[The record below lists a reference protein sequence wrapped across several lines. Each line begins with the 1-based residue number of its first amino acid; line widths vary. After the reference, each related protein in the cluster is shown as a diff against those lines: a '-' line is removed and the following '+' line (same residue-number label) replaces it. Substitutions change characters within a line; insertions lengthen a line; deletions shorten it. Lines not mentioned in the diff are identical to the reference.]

1 MKVGFL
7 QFPFCVFVG
16 IIVRAA
22 KECKG
27 NNGKIQRKIQRL
39 PSNVIGQLGCW
50 LLDVDEMIGYDRAVS
65 CFEGR
70 KDEYIQTAEAV
81 RVSTT

>member
-7 QFPFCVFVG
+7 QFPFCVFAR

-27 NNGKIQRKIQRL
+27 NNWKIL
-39 PSNVIGQLGCW
+39 GVGCW
-50 LLDVDEMIGYDRAVS
+50 LLDVDERIGYDRAVS
-65 CFEGR
+65 CVEGR

-81 RVSTT
+81 RISTT